1 MAKKSKSKKSP
12 TQAQVEKF
20 EMLEELANSMY
31 MEIKAF
37 SSKKPDD
44 LLNKFKVKNINRVL
58 SQLKEVLSNEPTSEF
73 LDLLDE
79 ESLPTNSDVI
89 IILGQ
94 FKAAMK
100 QFRSDHKSY
109 SYEDHENVWITS

>member
-1 MAKKSKSKKSP
+1 MTKKLKSKKLPS
-12 TQAQVEKF
+12 QFQVEKF
-20 EMLEELANSMY
+20 EMLEKLADSMY
-31 MEIKAF
+31 LEIKAF

-44 LLNKFKVKNINRVL
+44 PLNKLKVKNINRVL
-58 SQLKEVLSNEPTSEF
+58 SQLKDILSNEPTCEF

-100 QFRSDHKSY
+100 QFRTEYYKY
-109 SYEDHENVWITS
+109 TSGAGNRWVTS